1 MSSIKSQQPS
11 GNGRRRSSPLV
22 RRIANDHNVDIG
34 QIAGSG
40 IGGRV
45 TKDDILGYIEHG
57 EVRLK
62 PDPTGSLQARP
73 PQPRPTGS
81 DRVEKLSVM
90 NNKEATEYLLQFLN
104 D

>member
-1 MSSIKSQQPS
+1 MSSIEPLQPS

-22 RRIANDHNVDIG
+22 RRIAKDHNVDIG

-45 TKDDILGYIEHG
+45 TKDDILGYIERG

-62 PDPTGSLQARP
+62 PDPAGRRQARS
-73 PQPRPTGS
+73 PQPGRRAAIGS
-81 DRVEKLSVM
+81 RSSR
-90 NNKEATEYLLQFLN
+90 
-104 D
+104 